1 MPPKKRLKENK
12 GLPKRWR
19 EKHGAYYYRVPP
31 GQEHEW
37 DNKKEFRLGDSLAE
51 AYQTWAQRMEQGPED
66 IETIADLFD
75 RYALEVIPT
84 KAAATQR
91 DNLASLK
98 ILRPI
103 FGAMLLAKYKECLIE
118 PHHFYQYFDKRKAK
132 TAAAHEL
139 QVFRHALTKAVEW
152 GLIKKNPI
160 IEQFS
165 LKGRKPKTRDRYI
178 EDWELL
184 EVLQL
189 PETRKKGSV
198 RMLKAYI
205 KIKLMTALRRTDML
219 QLRIADIRDGAI
231 HVQPHK
237 TAKTTGKAIQIE
249 ITPELDEAIKEAIGA
264 RPLHI
269 APWLFC
275 TRAGECYV
283 DAQGQANGFD
293 SMWQRFM
300 DRVVKE
306 TKVTERF
313 CERDLRA
320 KCATDQPSLEAAKK
334 LLAHAD
340 SRTTARWY
348 RRKPERVKPGKSI

>member
-37 DNKKEFRLGDSLAE
+37 DNKKEFLLGKTLSD
-51 AYQTWAQRMEQGPED
+51 AYATWARYIEQIPED
-66 IETIADLFD
+66 IQTIADLFD

-118 PHHFYQYFDKRKAK
+118 PHHFYQYYDKRKGK
-132 TAAAHEL
+132 TSAAHEL

-160 IEQFS
+160 IGQFN

-178 EDWELL
+178 EDWELI
-184 EVLQL
+184 EVLKL
-189 PETRKKGSV
+189 PEMRKKGSV

-205 KIKLMTALRRTDML
+205 KIKLMTALRRSDML
-219 QLRIADIRDGAI
+219 RIRVTDIRDGI
-231 HVQPHK
+231 LHVQPHK
-237 TAKTTGKAIQIE
+237 TAKTTGKAIDIE
-249 ITPELDEAIKEAIGA
+249 ITPELDQAIKEAIAA

-275 TRAGECYV
+275 TRDGTSYIGADE
-283 DAQGQANGFD
+283 QANGFD

-300 DRVVKE
+300 ARVLKE
-306 TKVTERF
+306 TKVTEYF

-320 KCATDQPSLEAAKK
+320 KCATDQPSLEAARK
-334 LLAHAD
+334 LLNHTD
-340 SRTTARWY
+340 LRTTERWY